1 MEKVVCCKPSNGKKK
16 FPLNISWWL
25 RKKHFFI
32 MDINMK
38 LHMSLNMNMIIML
51 HQRTLM
57 TFKELLKQRVR
68 LLSLFRCKIV
78 CNREEWIDKMLIN
91 TRFPSYHWHYAF
103 LQIFTIGGASW
114 TLDPSMEAAN
124 CKTKFTN
131 KFILVAI

>member
-1 MEKVVCCKPSNGKKK
+1 
-16 FPLNISWWL
+16 
-25 RKKHFFI
+25 

-78 CNREEWIDKMLIN
+78 CNREEWIDKMFIN
-91 TRFPSYHWHYAF
+91 TRFPSYH
-103 LQIFTIGGASW
+103 
-114 TLDPSMEAAN
+114 
-124 CKTKFTN
+124 
-131 KFILVAI
+131 